1 MPVTPSRISRD
12 ELISY
17 LTSYSS
23 RVMPGFL
30 NILNKLFTKQF
41 GTDMIDLFLNDPPKV
56 YNTLLNMYG
65 NEDTATLIIA
75 YLLVK
80 PILIRLERLDLMDK
94 AIALAT
100 KDPDGFKK
108 LLRSLDV
115 DL

>member
-1 MPVTPSRISRD
+1 MSVTPSRISRD

-23 RVMPGFL
+23 RVMPGLL
-30 NILNKLFTKQF
+30 NVLNRFFIKQF
-41 GTDMIDLFLNDPPKV
+41 GTDVINLFLNDSLKV
-56 YNTLLNMYG
+56 YNTLLNIYG

-80 PILIRLERLDLMDK
+80 PILIRLGRLDLTDK
-94 AIALAT
+94 AIVLAT
-100 KDPDGFKK
+100 KDPDSFKK